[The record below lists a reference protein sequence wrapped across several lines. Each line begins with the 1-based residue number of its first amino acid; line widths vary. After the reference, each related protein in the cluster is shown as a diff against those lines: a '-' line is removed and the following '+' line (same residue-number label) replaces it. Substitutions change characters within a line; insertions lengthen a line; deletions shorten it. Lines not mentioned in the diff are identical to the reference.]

1 MKNLIIGFGTIMI
14 SVLTIMI
21 IAALNINTIN
31 KLDLESATRLA
42 VYQTLQQ
49 RYDTNTIPVIRVKNA
64 DGKYKSPSDKAS
76 TEYTDGKYVYKDFD
90 LEKENPEERDTALIE
105 LFNENL
111 SMLLKKQNHVTV
123 KILGCSYDYGLLSV
137 NVSYTYDNMGIE
149 RTIDTTQTV
158 IRETGSMPTG
168 IQDTSDDYVYAVLYT
183 DGELAISKKSIEK
196 DLNKTEQVNYG
207 KINLTNEDFPAWT
220 NDASS
225 IKSVRIATKIV
236 PISCY
241 GWFKDCKNLTEI
253 KNIENLDTSECEN
266 MNGMFIQCQSLS
278 SIDLSHF
285 NTSNVTTMKQM
296 FNNCKSLTN
305 LDLSTFNTKNVK
317 DTSWMFAF
325 CSGLTTLDI
334 SMFNTKHVTDMTAMF
349 YGAKNITEYK
359 GLENFNTSNVTSM
372 RGMFSCGKNYTGDG
386 KVKNLDGIENWDTSN
401 VIDMTDMFM
410 GQSQITNYKISK
422 WNTSNCTSFNFMFG
436 DNFKLTSIDL
446 SKWNTKNVKTIRG
459 MFHDCQS
466 LPTIGDVS
474 KWNTKNMID
483 ISSWLSNCQSF
494 IANDGLLDLSNWN
507 TEKVIGMNNMFNGCS
522 KLTKINIV
530 GFDTSAVSDKA
541 WEGTEDTDGIFY
553 KHGNGMQ
560 SMFANCPKL
569 KEIIVGSKWNTIG
582 KTTTD
587 MFTNC
592 GVPNVTKK

>member
-49 RYDTNTIPVIRVKNA
+49 NFDTNTIPVMRVKNV
-64 DGKYKSPSDKAS
+64 DGKYKSPSDKTS
-76 TEYTDGKYVYKDFD
+76 TEYTDGKYVYKDFKITND
-90 LEKENPEERDTALIE
+90 DTMIQM
-105 LFNENL
+105 FNENL

-123 KILGCSYDYGLLSV
+123 KILGVSQLYGLLSV

-183 DGELAISKKSIEK
+183 DGELAISKKSIGK

-220 NDASS
+220 NDSSS
-225 IKSVRIATKIV
+225 IRSVRIATKIV

-266 MNGMFIQCQSLS
+266 MNGMFFQCQSLS

-285 NTSNVTTMKQM
+285 NTFNVTTMNQM

-317 DTSWMFAF
+317 DTSWMFA
-325 CSGLTTLDI
+325 
-334 SMFNTKHVTDMTAMF
+334 
-349 YGAKNITEYK
+349 
-359 GLENFNTSNVTSM
+359 
-372 RGMFSCGKNYTGDG
+372 
-386 KVKNLDGIENWDTSN
+386 
-401 VIDMTDMFM
+401 
-410 GQSQITNYKISK
+410 
-422 WNTSNCTSFNFMFG
+422 
-436 DNFKLTSIDL
+436 
-446 SKWNTKNVKTIRG
+446 
-459 MFHDCQS
+459 
-466 LPTIGDVS
+466 
-474 KWNTKNMID
+474 
-483 ISSWLSNCQSF
+483 
-494 IANDGLLDLSNWN
+494 
-507 TEKVIGMNNMFNGCS
+507 
-522 KLTKINIV
+522 
-530 GFDTSAVSDKA
+530 
-541 WEGTEDTDGIFY
+541 
-553 KHGNGMQ
+553 
-560 SMFANCPKL
+560 NCPKL
-569 KEIIVGSKWNTIG
+569 KKIIVGSKWNTID

-592 GVPNVTKK
+592 GVSNVTKK